1 MPLMVKW
8 SNGQMVARN
17 DHRELQ
23 KVPNVCQEFG
33 QKLKMIAKKWAN

>member
-1 MPLMVKW
+1 MIA
-8 SNGQMVARN
+8 GIDAFDDQMIARN
-17 DHRELQ
+17 YHRELQ